1 MLVETRKASLAYQNT
16 PKLAPISHSHLSI
29 KNQSQFPTFYS
40 KPHSNTLNN
49 SRAQLTNNKQVLFAQ
64 TQPDIQLSS
73 SLSNNLNEKTQ
84 LSSTMSQQAPSL
96 KGKSISSRTTRASP
110 RVSFT
115 EIATTSTPRRS
126 SSHSNLSTQLTD
138 SPQVVSFEIVVG
150 KVKVFNKGLIASL
163 TSKDAVLKEVRDCI
177 IRGDEERLKALN
189 PYLHSYWRDLH
200 VTGGCV
206 CMDEKVAIP
215 NALKDALIEDLH
227 ASHPGSWGMVCMA
240 QHCWWPYM
248 SRDLLVKAIECKSCT
263 ASGKNLKFVIP
274 AKQFKAHTPCI
285 VPNQEIQINFAGP
298 INYEK
303 EHEIYILTCI
313 DRFSKYPSA

>member
-1 MLVETRKASLAYQNT
+1 M
-16 PKLAPISHSHLSI
+16 
-29 KNQSQFPTFYS
+29 
-40 KPHSNTLNN
+40 
-49 SRAQLTNNKQVLFAQ
+49 
-64 TQPDIQLSS
+64 
-73 SLSNNLNEKTQ
+73 
-84 LSSTMSQQAPSL
+84 
-96 KGKSISSRTTRASP
+96 
-110 RVSFT
+110 
-115 EIATTSTPRRS
+115 
-126 SSHSNLSTQLTD
+126 
-138 SPQVVSFEIVVG
+138 
-150 KVKVFNKGLIASL
+150 FNKGLIASI
-163 TSKDAVLKEVRDCI
+163 TSKDAVLKEVWDCI

-248 SRDLLVKAIECKSCT
+248 NRDLLVKAIECKSCT
-263 ASGKNLKFVIP
+263 AIGKNLKPVIP

-285 VPNQEIQINFAGP
+285 VPNQEIQIDFAGP
-298 INYEK
+298 INNEK

-313 DRFSKYPSA
+313 DRFSKYPSAELVDTANASNVLKLLDNYIQIHGVPRSLRIDQARCLVGNQVKNFV